1 MGMLCNVAGLLW
13 SQVNACNNGDC
24 GDIKYLK
31 PFQIGALSNIY
42 LLLLN
47 FVCFGILCE
56 ITFL

>member
-13 SQVNACNNGDC
+13 TQVNACNNGDC
-24 GDIKYLK
+24 GYEENKISN
-31 PFQIGALSNIY
+31 ILSNIY